1 MEIKEELELLK
12 KGVEEMVSEE
22 ELLKKLER
30 CRKEGRPLKVKAG
43 FDPTAPDLHL
53 GHTVLIQKLKQFQDL
68 GHQVIFLIGDFTGMI
83 GDPTGR
89 SETRKALTP
98 DEIQENARTYQEQV
112 FKILDPGKTVVAF
125 NSQWLSALGA
135 EGMIRLAARYTVARM
150 LERDDFK
157 KRFRDGVAIYIHEF
171 LYPLLQGY
179 DSVALEADVEL
190 GGTDQRFNLLV
201 ARDIQRE
208 YGQEPEVIMMLP
220 ILEGLDGVNKMSKS
234 LGNYVG
240 ITEPPGEM
248 FGKLMSISD
257 DLMWRYY
264 ELLSDLTPAEILAK
278 REAVARGDI
287 HPKRAKMDLA
297 REIVARFHG
306 GEAAVRAEEEF
317 ERVFKE
323 GRLPSEMPEFTIVTD
338 KRTVWLPRII
348 TAVRFA
354 RSTSEAIR
362 AIQQG
367 SVRWDGER
375 ITDRDAEIPC
385 DDGEHVLKYGKKR
398 FARIRFDVRS
408 SGEG

>member
-1 MEIKEELELLK
+1 MDIREEMELLK
-12 KGVEEMVSEE
+12 KGVEEIIDEE
-22 ELLKKLER
+22 ELFKKLER
-30 CRKEGRPLKVKAG
+30 SRKEGRPLTVKAG

-68 GHQVIFLIGDFTGMI
+68 GHRVVFLIGDFTGMI
-83 GDPTGR
+83 GDPTGQ

-98 DEIQENARTYQEQV
+98 QEVQKNAQTYKEQV
-112 FKILDPGKTVVAF
+112 FKILDPEKTVVAF

-135 EGMIRLAARYTVARM
+135 EGMIKLAAKYTVARM

-157 KRFRDGVAIYIHEF
+157 NRYREGVPIYIHEF

-179 DSVALEADVEL
+179 DSVALKADVEI

-208 YGQEPEVIMMLP
+208 YAQEPEVVMMLP
-220 ILEGLDGVNKMSKS
+220 ILEGLDGVHKMSKS

-240 ITEPPGEM
+240 ITEPPQEM

-257 DLMWRYY
+257 ELMWRYY
-264 ELLSDLTPAEILAK
+264 ELLSDLSPGEIRTLK
-278 REAVARGDI
+278 EKVASGAL
-287 HPKRAKMDLA
+287 HPKRAKMNLA
-297 REIVARFHG
+297 KEIVARFHG
-306 GEAAVRAEEEF
+306 PEAAEMAEEEF

-323 GRLPSEMPEFTIVTD
+323 KKLPTEMPEFTVTSQGE
-338 KRTVWLPRII
+338 KIWLARIL
-348 TAVRFA
+348 TAVNFA

-367 SVRWDGER
+367 GVWWDTER

-385 DDGEHVLKYGKKR
+385 DDKEHILKYGKKR
-398 FARIRFDVRS
+398 FARIRFDVKK
-408 SGEG
+408 GG

>member
-1 MEIKEELELLK
+1 MDIKEELELLK

-22 ELLKKLER
+22 ELLKKLEKSR
-30 CRKEGRPLKVKAG
+30 REGRPLKVKAG

-98 DEIQENARTYQEQV
+98 REIEENARTYQEQV
-112 FKILDPGKTVVAF
+112 FKILDPDKTVVAF
-125 NSQWLSALGA
+125 NSQWLSPLGA
-135 EGMIRLAARYTVARM
+135 EGLVRLAAKYTVARM

-157 KRFRDGVAIYIHEF
+157 KRFKEGVPIHIHEF

-220 ILEGLDGVNKMSKS
+220 ILEGLDGVHKMSKS

-240 ITEPPGEM
+240 ITEPPREM

-257 DLMWRYY
+257 ELMWRYY
-264 ELLSDLTPAEILAK
+264 ELLSDLSPSEIRAK
-278 REAVARGDI
+278 EEMVARGEL

-306 GEAAVRAEEEF
+306 EEASRKAEEEF

-323 GRLPSEMPEFTIVTD
+323 RQLPSEMPEFTIVTD
-338 KRTVWLPRII
+338 KGTIWLPRIL
-348 TAVRFA
+348 TSTRFA

-362 AIQQG
+362 TIQQG
-367 SVRWDGER
+367 GVRWDGER
-375 ITDRDAEIPC
+375 ITDKDAEIPC
-385 DDGEHVLKYGKKR
+385 DDKEHVLKYGKKR

-408 SGEG
+408 GGKG

>member
-1 MEIKEELELLK
+1 VNIREEMELLA
-12 KGVEEMVSEE
+12 KGVEEIIDEE

-30 CRKEGRPLKVKAG
+30 CRKEGRPLIVKAG

-53 GHTVLIQKLKQFQDL
+53 GHTVLIQKLKQFQNL
-68 GHQVIFLIGDFTGMI
+68 GHKVVFLIGDFTGMI
-83 GDPTGR
+83 GDPTGQ
-89 SETRKALTP
+89 SETRRALTP
-98 DEIQENARTYQEQV
+98 QEVQENAQTYKEQV
-112 FKILDPGKTVVAF
+112 FKILDSEKTVVAF

-135 EGMIRLAARYTVARM
+135 EGMIKLAARYTVARM

-157 KRFRDGVAIYIHEF
+157 GRYREGVPVYIHEF

-179 DSVALEADVEL
+179 DSVALEADVEI

-208 YGQEPEVIMMLP
+208 YGQELEVVMMLP
-220 ILEGLDGVNKMSKS
+220 ILEGLDGVHKMSKS

-240 ITEPPGEM
+240 ITEAPQEM

-257 DLMWRYY
+257 ELMWKYY
-264 ELLSDLTPAEILAK
+264 ELLSALSPGEIRAL
-278 REAVARGDI
+278 REQVMEGGF

-297 REIVARFHG
+297 KEIVARFHSL
-306 GEAAVRAEEEF
+306 EAAEMAEEEF

-323 GRLPSEMPEFTIVTD
+323 KKLPTKMPEFTVISQGD
-338 KRTVWLPRII
+338 RIWLARIL

-367 SVRWDGER
+367 GVRWDGER

-385 DDGEHVLKYGKKR
+385 DDKEHILKYGKKR
-398 FARIRFDVRS
+398 FAHIRFDVR
-408 SGEG
+408 EGG

>member
-1 MEIKEELELLK
+1 MDIREEMELLA
-12 KGVEEMVSEE
+12 KGVEEIIDEG
-22 ELLKKLER
+22 ELLRKLER
-30 CRKEGRPLKVKAG
+30 SRRDGKPLVIKAG

-53 GHTVLIQKLKQFQDL
+53 GHTVLIQKLKQFQDI
-68 GHQVIFLIGDFTGMI
+68 GHKVVFLIGDFTGMI
-83 GDPTGR
+83 GDPTGQ

-98 DEIQENARTYQEQV
+98 QEVQENAQTYKEQV
-112 FKILDPGKTVVAF
+112 FKILDPEKTVVSF
-125 NSQWLSALGA
+125 NSQWLSPLGA
-135 EGMIRLAARYTVARM
+135 EGMIKLAAKYTVARM

-157 KRFRDGVAIYIHEF
+157 GRYREGVPVYIHEF

-179 DSVALEADVEL
+179 DSVALKADVEV

-208 YGQEPEVIMMLP
+208 YGQEPEVVMMLP
-220 ILEGLDGVNKMSKS
+220 ILEGLDGVHKMSKS

-240 ITEPPGEM
+240 ITEPPQEM

-257 DLMWRYY
+257 ELMWKYY
-264 ELLSDLTPAEILAK
+264 ELLSSLPPVETQALKERVMEGGL
-278 REAVARGDI
+278 

-297 REIVARFHG
+297 KEIVACFYSQ
-306 GEAAVRAEEEF
+306 EAAQKAEEEF

-323 GRLPSEMPEFTIVTD
+323 RKLPTEMPEFTVISQGG
-338 KRTVWLPRII
+338 KIWLARIL
-348 TAVRFA
+348 TAIRFA

-367 SVRWDGER
+367 GVRWDGKR

-385 DDGEHVLKYGKKR
+385 DDKEHVLKYGKKR
-398 FARIRFDVRS
+398 FAQVRFDVRR
-408 SGEG
+408 GG

>member
-1 MEIKEELELLK
+1 VDIKEELELLK
-12 KGVEEMVSEE
+12 KGVEEMVSDE

-30 CRKEGRPLKVKAG
+30 SRKEGRPLKVKAG

-68 GHQVIFLIGDFTGMI
+68 GHQVVFLIGDFTGMI

-89 SETRKALTP
+89 AEARKALSHQ
-98 DEIQENARTYQEQV
+98 EVEENARTYQEQV
-112 FKILDPGKTVVAF
+112 FKILDPDKTIVAF
-125 NSQWLSALGA
+125 NSEWLSPLGA
-135 EGMIRLAARYTVARM
+135 EGMIRLAAKYTVARM

-157 KRFRDGVAIYIHEF
+157 KRFKEGVPIYIHEF

-220 ILEGLDGVNKMSKS
+220 ILEGLDGLQKMSKS

-240 ITEPPGEM
+240 ITEPPQEM

-257 DLMWRYY
+257 ELMWRYY
-264 ELLSDLTPAEILAK
+264 ELLSDLSPAEISVK
-278 REAVARGDI
+278 REMVAKGEL

-306 GEAAVRAEEEF
+306 EEAAQKAEEEF

-323 GRLPSEMPEFTIVTD
+323 RQLPSEMPEFTIVSE
-338 KRTVWLPRII
+338 KEAVWLPRIL

-362 AIQQG
+362 AIHQG
-367 SVRWDGER
+367 GVRWDGDR
-375 ITDRDAEIPC
+375 ITDKDTEIPC
-385 DDGEHVLKYGKKR
+385 DDREHVLKYGKKR

-408 SGEG
+408 GG